1 MTNLADT
8 SIPPWV
14 HDDTQTTLDDTG
26 SAYILV
32 GVGADAEALLKR
44 WRSGLADRPVT
55 VIAEADVTSAGAALD
70 DFLTQAQVGVRVRL
84 TGPAGACLTLRANA
98 MVAGLEDDEIC
109 VVASRTGEIDV
120 FCTHCRTPTATT
132 AGVGETVTCAGCCC
146 TLFIYHHV
154 SRRRGQFMGFMV
166 DAETAAVAR

>member
-14 HDDTQTTLDDTG
+14 HDDTPTTLDDTG

-32 GVGADAEALLKR
+32 GVGADAEALLER
-44 WRSGLADRPVT
+44 WRVGLVDRPVT
-55 VIAEADVTSAGAALD
+55 VIAEANLTSAGAALNES
-70 DFLTQAQVGVRVRL
+70 LTRAQVGIRVRL

-98 MVAGLEDDEIC
+98 LAAGLEDDEIC

-120 FCTHCRTPTATT
+120 LCTHCRTPTSTT
-132 AGVGETVTCAGCCC
+132 AGVGETVTCSGCSR

-154 SRRRGQFMGFMV
+154 SRRLGQFMGFMV
-166 DAETAAVAR
+166 DAETAVVAR